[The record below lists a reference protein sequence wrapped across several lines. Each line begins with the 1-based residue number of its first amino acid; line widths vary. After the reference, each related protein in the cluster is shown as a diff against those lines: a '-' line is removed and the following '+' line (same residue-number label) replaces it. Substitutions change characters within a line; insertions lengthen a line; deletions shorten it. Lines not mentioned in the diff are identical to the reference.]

1 MTPKDILEKTD
12 LERVQKYKSKKTRP
26 SELLR
31 SRKSQ
36 IDQEQKEYYT
46 RKLGEE
52 LSPFVRKYFSLLR
65 RCKKNIDQYRITY
78 QAATSC
84 EFFVQ
89 NAVLLL
95 MGLDLMPDD
104 IGMILC
110 ELYGNSLAM
119 FHNPCGY
126 IEEKVK
132 QGQRLTA
139 NAREVMDTAHQLFEA
154 ERRDAVRNCGD
165 LLRSLESRLLNRRS
179 SAKSQASEHNVDELC
194 DQMIKR
200 SASAI
205 TLARVT
211 KIQERW
217 SGDKDCRF
225 GRHEAC
231 EKIAFKLLTGMS
243 KSYGGSLIGQDSS
256 QSQSGSSDHGSYK
269 SRADD
274 EYREKPK
281 IPSVHGSHSV
291 TSNERIHQRRTN
303 QEDHEDLRD
312 RIHKKSSGSRDHSSH
327 KSRAGDEYHGERRVP
342 SVYGGHSV
350 TGDDR
355 IHQRRTNQE
364 DHDDLRDRL
373 DKKSRSR
380 LEIPNEP
387 RSRCSSKASVKR
399 GDFDQNHSDPRSPGG
414 CEPYNDEKPPDDN
427 EGLGDP
433 DNPDADEARDDKDN
447 PGSGDDSDSDDGSG
461 SGDDSGSDD
470 GQAKEREGNDGQGEE
485 DKGNNGQG
493 EEVEA
498 TNAPEEEDEENDVN
512 ERL

>member
-1 MTPKDILEKTD
+1 M
-12 LERVQKYKSKKTRP
+12 V
-26 SELLR
+26 
-31 SRKSQ
+31 
-36 IDQEQKEYYT
+36 
-46 RKLGEE
+46 
-52 LSPFVRKYFSLLR
+52 
-65 RCKKNIDQYRITY
+65 
-78 QAATSC
+78 ATK
-84 EFFVQ
+84 
-89 NAVLLL
+89 AVLT
-95 MGLDLMPDD
+95 MNVV
-104 IGMILC
+104 
-110 ELYGNSLAM
+110 ESLAS
-119 FHNPCGY
+119 PV
-126 IEEKVK
+126 IV
-132 QGQRLTA
+132 
-139 NAREVMDTAHQLFEA
+139 EVIVPPGTI
-154 ERRDAVRNCGD
+154 
-165 LLRSLESRLLNRRS
+165 
-179 SAKSQASEHNVDELC
+179 ASINIA
-194 DQMIKR
+194 QIMRTIMNSKIP
-200 SASAI
+200 STGKAAAGAI
-205 TLARVT
+205 VVVT
-211 KIQERW
+211 K
-217 SGDKDCRF
+217 
-225 GRHEAC
+225 A
-231 EKIAFKLLTGMS
+231 ALTMNIVE
-243 KSYGGSLIGQDSS
+243 SLN
-256 QSQSGSSDHGSYK
+256 
-269 SRADD
+269 
-274 EYREKPK
+274 
-281 IPSVHGSHSV
+281 PSVHGSHSV
-291 TSNERIHQRRTN
+291 TSNDRIHQRRIN
-303 QEDHEDLRD
+303 QEEHEDLRD
-312 RIHKKSSGSRDHSSH
+312 RIHKKSRGSRDHSSH

-364 DHDDLRDRL
+364 DHDDFRDRL